1 MIFIIFH
8 IFFILISFFTN
19 RRSGKVL
26 RVYFCFGRGLNRPAC
41 MVFDYPE
48 GQSFS
53 FAQGNTKGQPWRPCP

>member
-26 RVYFCFGRGLNRPAC
+26 HVSYVLGE
-41 MVFDYPE
+41 D
-48 GQSFS
+48 
-53 FAQGNTKGQPWRPCP
+53 